1 MKLRDGM
8 WISFLII
15 LLTSGCAVS
24 LNEAIQ
30 KGDLDDIKSIVSED
44 RAKINERDDSG
55 NTILH
60 NAVREGN
67 IEIVKYL
74 LSQDADVNIKN
85 SGGETAL
92 QIAIYSNNEELI
104 KYLVSNG
111 ADVNFKGVYDESPLH
126 DAIMK
131 GNIEI
136 VKYLVSRGANFNT
149 KNNVQESPLYAAVK
163 NNRLDIVKYLIS
175 QGAEVNTKD
184 YVGGTLLHE
193 AASQGNLELSRYLIS
208 QGANTNARN
217 KYDISPLH
225 DAADEGHP
233 EIVKLLISQGTDVDA
248 RGAFNLHYNPLQLT
262 LGCTPL
268 HLAAN
273 KGHLEIVKYLIS
285 HGAEFN
291 AKNNEGDTPLI
302 IARAEEHNEVVT
314 FLVSL
319 EKQTKLSKTKVKIE
333 PVPTKKKPVDDSIKI
348 KTFSHP
354 DINFGRYF
362 ALVIGNNNYQFLPKL
377 MTAKSDAA
385 EVAETLNANYG
396 FRVQLIVDANRAT
409 VLLALINLR
418 NNLTE
423 RDNLLIYYA
432 GHGWLDKEADE
443 GYWLPIDAE
452 RDNMVNWISN
462 SSITSTLR
470 ALRAKHVLVAADS
483 CYSGKLARGIH
494 TVRRSPGY
502 LSRLSKKRAR
512 CVISS
517 GGLEPVIDSGG
528 KGLHSVFA
536 SAFLD
541 TLSENKGIMDGTL
554 FFNKLRRQVMLN
566 SDQTPEYS
574 DIRKAGHEGGEF
586 LFVRKR

>member
-1 MKLRDGM
+1 MKT
-8 WISFLII
+8 WSI
-15 LLTSGCAVS
+15 LLFIVLVFWFNGCS
-24 LNEAIQ
+24 TTLDETITR
-30 KGDLDDIKSIVSED
+30 GDLDDIKSIVNKD
-44 RAKINERDDSG
+44 RAKINERDESG

-67 IEIVKYL
+67 IEIVKYI

-85 SGGETAL
+85 GGGETAL
-92 QIAIYSNNEELI
+92 QIAIYTNNEELI

-111 ADVNFKGVYDESPLH
+111 ADVNAKGVYDETPLH
-126 DAIMK
+126 DAIKK
-131 GNIEI
+131 GKIEI
-136 VKYLVSRGANFNT
+136 VKYLVSHGANLNT
-149 KNNVQESPLYAAVK
+149 KNSIQESPLYAAVK

-175 QGAEVNTKD
+175 QGAEVNTRD
-184 YVGGTLLHE
+184 IVGNYLLNE
-193 AASQGNLELSRYLIS
+193 TASQGNLELSRYLIS
-208 QGANTNARN
+208 QGANINAQN
-217 KYDISPLH
+217 KYDLSPLH
-225 DAADEGHP
+225 NAADEGHL
-233 EIVKLLISQGTDVDA
+233 EIVKLLISQGADVDA
-248 RGAFNLHYNPLQLT
+248 RGAFNLHYSPMHLI

-302 IARAEEHNEVVT
+302 IAKAEGHNEVET
-314 FLVSL
+314 FLVFL
-319 EKQTKLSKTKVKIE
+319 EKQTKLSKTKVEIE
-333 PVPTKKKPVDDSIKI
+333 PVPAVKSPVDDSRKI

-362 ALVIGNNNYQFLPKL
+362 ALVIGNNNYRYLPKL
-377 MTAKSDAA
+377 LTAQSDAA
-385 EVAETLNANYG
+385 EVAKILKVKYA
-396 FRVQLIVDANRAT
+396 FSVQLLLDADRST
-409 VLLALINLR
+409 VLLALGNLR
-418 NNLTE
+418 NNLTKQ
-423 RDNLLIYYA
+423 DNLLIYYA

-443 GYWLPIDAE
+443 GYWLPVDAE
-452 RDNMVNWISN
+452 IDHMVNWISN
-462 SSITSTLR
+462 SSITATLR
-470 ALRAKHVLVAADS
+470 ALRAKHVLVLADS

-494 TVRRSPGY
+494 TVHRNPGY
-502 LSRLSKKRAR
+502 LSRLSKKKAR
-512 CVISS
+512 SVISS

-541 TLSENKGIMDGTL
+541 TLSENKDIMDGTFL
-554 FFNKLRRQVMLN
+554 FNKLRRQVMLN